1 MPREQS
7 SSCGSHIDQACS
19 GTSPE
24 VFNSS
29 PCQQLHFYV
38 QVEFEKPNMTMDA
51 LLGYGRLLVRE
62 QENVRRVQLAEAYM
76 SGAELAGT
84 DGKSIPDEL
93 MEEIY
98 ERKAEEEKKQSKASG
113 SLLG

>member
-1 MPREQS
+1 
-7 SSCGSHIDQACS
+7 
-19 GTSPE
+19 
-24 VFNSS
+24 
-29 PCQQLHFYV
+29 
-38 QVEFEKPNMTMDA
+38 MTLDA
-51 LLGYGRLLVRE
+51 LLGYGKLLVRE
-62 QENVRRVQLAEAYM
+62 QENVRRVQLAESYM

-98 ERKAEEEKKQSKASG
+98 ERKKEEEQKQTKAGG

>member
-1 MPREQS
+1 MNKAPL
-7 SSCGSHIDQACS
+7 AA
-19 GTSPE
+19 TSTRLALAPALNQPL
-24 VFNSS
+24 VTSY
-29 PCQQLHFYV
+29 PICV
-38 QVEFEKPNMTMDA
+38 QVEFEKPNMTLDA

-62 QENVRRVQLAEAYM
+62 QENVRRVQLAESYM

-84 DGKSIPDEL
+84 DGSSIPDEL

-98 ERKAEEEKKQSKASG
+98 ERKAEEEKKQAKAGG